1 MGKTGP
7 GDSASTP
14 SASLPARR
22 FSRFASDRPVS
33 AGYWPLPEDGLC
45 LSSFVLLSPPG
56 HPEEVLVGKI
66 DPKHPW
72 GELGA
77 LDPRRV
83 ELNAQ
88 GWMLPSC
95 HLLHFEPPGEAAARI
110 LKEQLGLAP
119 LPLQGPQVFS
129 EAYGP
134 RRHPGLGRHW
144 DIEFLYRG
152 TLPPGGVPAHP
163 AWVEFRTVE
172 PAKTPRT
179 DFTRSHDEILELAGY
194 RFP

>member
-1 MGKTGP
+1 MRTGDP
-7 GDSASTP
+7 VRAS
-14 SASLPARR
+14 PAPPPTRR

-56 HPEEVLVGKI
+56 HPEAVLVGRI
-66 DPKHPW
+66 DPRQPW

-83 ELNAQ
+83 ELNTQ

-95 HLLHFEPPGEAAARI
+95 HLLHFEPPEEAAARI
-110 LKEQLGLAP
+110 LKEQLGLP
-119 LPLQGPQVFS
+119 RLSLDGPQVFS
-129 EAYGP
+129 ETYRP
-134 RRHPGLGRHW
+134 RRHPDRGMHW

-152 TLPPGGVPAHP
+152 TLPSGGMPAHP
-163 AWVEFRTVE
+163 AWAELRTVE
-172 PAKTPRT
+172 PARTPRT
-179 DFTRSHDEILELAGY
+179 DFTRSHDEVLELAGY